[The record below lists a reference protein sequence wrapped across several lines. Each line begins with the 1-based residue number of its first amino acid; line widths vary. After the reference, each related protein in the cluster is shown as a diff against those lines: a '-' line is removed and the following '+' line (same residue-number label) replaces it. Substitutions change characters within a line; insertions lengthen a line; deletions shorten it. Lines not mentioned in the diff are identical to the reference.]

1 MRAVT
6 YQAPGEV
13 RLEEVADPELT
24 SPDEAIIAI
33 EATGVCGSD
42 LHIFHGR
49 VPVDPGTTIG
59 HEYVGTVTAVG
70 DAVTRVAVGDRVL
83 GCFLVACGSCTNCLR
98 GDYHRCERGRTFG
111 HGKNLGSLGGTQADQ
126 ALIPF
131 ADMTLRK
138 VPEGMSAE
146 TALFAGD
153 VAGTGYHAIAH
164 AGMREG
170 DAVAVLGLGPV
181 GLCAVQAAVAGGA
194 TQVFA
199 VDSVEQRLD
208 LAARFGA
215 TPIHLTEGDP
225 KREVRAATEGRGADV
240 VVEAVGR
247 PEAVDAAI
255 SLARNAG
262 TVSGIGVQ
270 VGKAEMNLGLAWL
283 KGLDLRLGQANVI
296 AHVDR
301 VLALLDSG
309 RIDPTPLVTHHM
321 KLDEAVEAYDIYDR
335 REALKILLTP

>member
-131 ADMTLRK
+131 ADITLRK

-208 LAARFGA
+208 LAAQFGA

-309 RIDPTPLVTHHM
+309 KLDPSPLVTHHM

>member
-1 MRAVT
+1 
-6 YQAPGEV
+6 
-13 RLEEVADPELT
+13 
-24 SPDEAIIAI
+24 
-33 EATGVCGSD
+33 
-42 LHIFHGR
+42 
-49 VPVDPGTTIG
+49 
-59 HEYVGTVTAVG
+59 
-70 DAVTRVAVGDRVL
+70 VAVGDRVL

-98 GDYHRCERGRTFG
+98 GDYHRCEKGRTFG

-131 ADMTLRK
+131 ADLTLRK

-146 TALFAGD
+146 VALFAGD
-153 VAGTGYHAIAH
+153 VMGTGYHAIAH
-164 AGMREG
+164 AGMQEG

-199 VDSVEQRLD
+199 VDSVEQRLE
-208 LAARFGA
+208 LARQFGA

-240 VVEAVGR
+240 VVEAVGQ
-247 PEAVDAAI
+247 PAAVDAAI

-301 VLALLDSG
+301 VLSLLDSG
-309 RIDPTPLVTHHM
+309 KLDPTPLVTHHM
-321 KLDEAVEAYDIYDR
+321 KLDEAVEAYEIYDR
-335 REALKILLTP
+335 REALKIILTP

>member
-98 GDYHRCERGRTFG
+98 GEYHRCERGRTFG

-131 ADMTLRK
+131 ADITLRK

-170 DAVAVLGLGPV
+170 DTVAVLGLGPV

-199 VDSVEQRLD
+199 VDSVAQRLD
-208 LAARFGA
+208 LAAQFGA

-309 RIDPTPLVTHHM
+309 KLDPTPMVTHHM

>member
-138 VPEGMSAE
+138 VPAGMSAE

-153 VAGTGYHAIAH
+153 VMGTGYHAIAH

-208 LAARFGA
+208 LAAQFGA

-225 KREVRAATEGRGADV
+225 KREVRAATEGHGADV

-309 RIDPTPLVTHHM
+309 KLDPTPLVTHHM